1 MGTPVLALPVGPSML
16 REVDLIGV
24 FRYCN
29 TYPAAL
35 ALLGSGQ
42 LGDVGKMIT
51 QRYPLS
57 EAITAFEDLKRG
69 KDKDGKTVIKVMVG
83 NLDLE

>member
-29 TYPAAL
+29 TYPEAL
-35 ALLGSGQ
+35 ALLASGK
-42 LGDVGKMIT
+42 LGDVSKMIT
-51 QRYPLS
+51 QRYPL
-57 EAITAFEDLKRG
+57 EKAVEAFETLKRG
-69 KDKDGKTVIKVMVG
+69 RDENGKTVIKVMVG

>member
-1 MGTPVLALPVGPSML
+1 MGTSHLLLPTGTSIL

-24 FRYCN
+24 FRYAN

-51 QRYPLS
+51 HRYTLDNAV
-57 EAITAFEDLKRG
+57 EAFEDLRRG
-69 KDKDGKTVIKVMVG
+69 KDKNGKTVIKPMIGV
-83 NLDLE
+83 